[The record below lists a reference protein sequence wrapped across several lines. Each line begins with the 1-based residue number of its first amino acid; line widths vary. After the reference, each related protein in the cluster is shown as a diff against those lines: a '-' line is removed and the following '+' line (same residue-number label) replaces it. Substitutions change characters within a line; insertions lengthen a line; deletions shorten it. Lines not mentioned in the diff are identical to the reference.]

1 METIT
6 AGSWQG
12 RLDAGL
18 PRRQLEALL
27 LAANDMTHKEIARQM
42 GIAPDS
48 ARQRLDDARFK
59 LGMQKTVRG
68 LCLEAFKRGIIA
80 PLALALLI
88 GTGNVQQM
96 QPVRRPEAPRAQT
109 IARVQRL
116 EEACLAA

>member
-1 METIT
+1 MIGIL
-6 AGSWQG
+6 AHQHVRDQRLG
-12 RLDAGL
+12 RQPALDEV
-18 PRRQLEALL
+18 RR
-27 LAANDMTHKEIARQM
+27 
-42 GIAPDS
+42 
-48 ARQRLDDARFK
+48 RQRLDDARFK

-96 QPVRRPEAPRAQT
+96 QPVRRPEAPRVQT

>member
-80 PLALALLI
+80 PLMVALLV
-88 GTGNVQQM
+88 GAGNVQQM
-96 QPVRRPEAPRAQT
+96 QPVRRPEAPRVQVM
-109 IARVQRL
+109 ARTQRVDDVY
-116 EEACLAA
+116 LAA